1 MKRKISRTLKK
12 AAAAASASVL
22 VFSMPATASAEG
34 VTYCDREKEALK
46 AASAYLAEDWDQS
59 LETSLTQS
67 GSLASNAV
75 MDLNLTVDEAGR
87 SMLGMLTGM
96 DLSWLQDVAL
106 HMNASVADSKEA
118 VMLSALVNDSTICS
132 MYAMMDY
139 LAGMEY
145 IQIPEMSPAYLKAS
159 LEEAGAE
166 AVSGYMTAISDILED
181 PKAVLPEGAVLG
193 EILDRYGMIV
203 IDHMQEGASVEETI
217 SIDGIGEDCTLLEGQ
232 IFQEEMTTIA
242 REILTTAQTDEQIK
256 EILTKCTEINP
267 ESGDLNAQ
275 FQEFLANTLAD
286 LDGAAEETAEDAA
299 NEYLASR
306 IWINSDNRIVG
317 REIAL
322 CEGVDSQVSLTW
334 KNPQNG
340 DTSGFLLS
348 MYSEGSELALTGN
361 GQSADGVLN
370 GTYSL
375 VADGAVM
382 MDISV
387 ENYNSNANGEGYPAG
402 TFTMTFPSGES
413 EEEYNPL
420 SAFSLVADLSSDS
433 ADQSV
438 DLKLSVLSSGA
449 SLCSLTLHVAASG
462 DGVEAVAEEDMGTV
476 YDLTSE
482 EDMSAYEA
490 EMNFDT
496 IRANAE
502 NAGVPA
508 EVIDMIAES
517 MSETEGEVEVLED
530 VPADDAA

>member
-106 HMNASVADSKEA
+106 HMDASVADSKEA

-286 LDGAAEETAEDAA
+286 LDGAAEETAEEA
-299 NEYLASR
+299 
-306 IWINSDNRIVG
+306 
-317 REIAL
+317 
-322 CEGVDSQVSLTW
+322 
-334 KNPQNG
+334 P
-340 DTSGFLLS
+340 
-348 MYSEGSELALTGN
+348 
-361 GQSADGVLN
+361 
-370 GTYSL
+370 
-375 VADGAVM
+375 
-382 MDISV
+382 V
-387 ENYNSNANGEGYPAG
+387 EE
-402 TFTMTFPSGES
+402 
-413 EEEYNPL
+413 
-420 SAFSLVADLSSDS
+420 
-433 ADQSV
+433 
-438 DLKLSVLSSGA
+438 
-449 SLCSLTLHVAASG
+449 
-462 DGVEAVAEEDMGTV
+462 
-476 YDLTSE
+476 
-482 EDMSAYEA
+482 
-490 EMNFDT
+490 
-496 IRANAE
+496 
-502 NAGVPA
+502 
-508 EVIDMIAES
+508 
-517 MSETEGEVEVLED
+517 
-530 VPADDAA
+530 